1 MNFRRSFFSIS
12 NNTKIKRLY
21 PFSKKINFLAKKK
34 LFSINNKKV
43 KEDEIP
49 KLLKYCMVTG
59 SSVGFILGI
68 NYPFNN
74 PFEENLS
81 INQRLGYGLLLGLWG
96 IFAGG
101 LVGLGLYITPLILCI
116 YISGRSIIYINDR
129 IFKRFK
135 E

>member
-59 SSVGFILGI
+59 SSVGFIFGI
-68 NYPFNN
+68 DSPFD
-74 PFEENLS
+74 EENLS
-81 INQRLGYGLLLGLWG
+81 INQRLGQGLSMVLGVQLL
-96 IFAGG
+96 
-101 LVGLGLYITPLILCI
+101 VV
-116 YISGRSIIYINDR
+116 
-129 IFKRFK
+129 
-135 E
+135 